1 MSGVLGAVIAGGRSV
16 RYGAPKALA
25 EVAGARIVDRVLD
38 ALGEAARESV
48 LIANDPA
55 LAAEVPLPSRADAI
69 EGLGALGGIHAA
81 LRWAAER
88 QAPGILAVACDMPFL
103 SAALLS
109 RLIERAAAEDA
120 PDIVL
125 PASRGPRGVEPLC
138 AYYGVGCSAAIERAV
153 ERGDRRMIGFHGDVR
168 VAVLPI
174 AEVETFGD
182 PDVLFLN
189 VNTPED
195 RDAAE
200 RIAAARED
208 R

>member
-1 MSGVLGAVIAGGRSV
+1 MSAVVGAVIAGGRSV

-25 EVAGARIVDRVLD
+25 EVAGARIVDRVLA
-38 ALGEAARESV
+38 ALGEAVRESV

-55 LAAEVPLPSRADAI
+55 LAAEVALPARADAI

-81 LRWAAER
+81 LQWAAER
-88 QAPGILAVACDMPFL
+88 GAPGILAVACDMPFL

-109 RLIERAAAEDA
+109 RLLERAAAEDP
-120 PDIVL
+120 PDVVL
-125 PASRGPRGVEPLC
+125 PASRGPRGIEPLC
-138 AYYGVGCSAAIERAV
+138 AYYGVGCIAAIERAV
-153 ERGDRRMIGFHGDVR
+153 GRDDRRVIGFHGDVR
-168 VAVLPI
+168 VEILPV

-189 VNTPED
+189 VNTRED
-195 RDAAE
+195 RAAAE
-200 RIAAARED
+200 RIAAAGAD